1 MRPTGGAEGHTAA
14 LRPDPEPE
22 LVQQVHVGGPV
33 MGHGQS
39 DMNFIFTSAQ
49 MCVYEFLGGEPQ
61 CTGLC
66 CEHACGT
73 SASGVEG
80 QSPEPHP

>member
-1 MRPTGGAEGHTAA
+1 MCPTGGAEGHTAEQRRPPA

-33 MGHGQS
+33 MGQGQS

-49 MCVYEFLGGEPQ
+49 MCV
-61 CTGLC
+61 
-66 CEHACGT
+66 
-73 SASGVEG
+73 
-80 QSPEPHP
+80 